1 MARHTDSRTLEN
13 VLEIIA
19 EENKDLFIEFLAS
32 SSIIDDDDFLEELSQ
47 RVFAEYILQ
56 HLDTQE
62 IINYILEN
70 VTIENYGLKLG
81 E

>member
-47 RVFAEYILQ
+47 RVFAEYILP
-56 HLDTQE
+56 HLATQE